1 MELCERGDLAGRIKK
16 CQRMR
21 RRVDERTIW
30 ANMVE
35 MAEGIAHLH
44 SKNIYHRDMKPA
56 NVFLAADGTA
66 KLGDLNVSKLTKGD
80 DLMQTKIG
88 TPYYMAP
95 EVWDGRKYDG
105 ACDVWSIGT
114 VVYELAALEPP
125 FQASRSCSSSA
136 PSRRPLL
143 AHPVVLQ
150 LGALAQISL
159 MLITDPSRRLTAQE
173 IVDHDMVK
181 KRRASHLLSHP
192 SAAPEE
198 VDDTELLATIK
209 PPKSRSELKGLASQ
223 LSQMSAQVAT
233 SRSEAKSDAGGPPPP
248 RASDMRSK
256 LGALSEEAP
265 SKAADNAA
273 NQLPGNRYGYGGHGG
288 GGGGATSG
296 AAPTP
301 CPRASRSPRV
311 RSPAGAA
318 TARTTGGPRSRERP
332 PPPPP
337 PPPPAAAA
345 AAAAAAPSRQQP
357 VVRGTSRTR
366 TSRRCLRAGRG
377 SQPVAP
383 GELLIPEREHRGAR
397 GGAADAAGDP
407 GRSTACGLEE
417 GPQPV
422 APGRVRV
429 HERAHWGAHRVAP
442 DGEGRLEARTGRAQG
457 GSGLPALAA
466 AVPMSEGGNRE
477 RQRPTGSFGWLHSF
491 LRRRRRCCRPLARSL
506 EPSFSVPR
514 RASSPSIFHHRQS
527 GLLAAVLAC

>member
-125 FQASRSCSSSA
+125 FQGQSLMQLKRAVKAGRYSPIPSSYSSELSRM
-136 PSRRPLL
+136 
-143 AHPVVLQ
+143 
-150 LGALAQISL
+150 ISL

-288 GGGGATSG
+288 GVRGGGNVGGGTDAVPTGFEKPSG
-296 AAPTP
+296 AVARGGGYGQDYGRAAQ
-301 CPRASRSPRV
+301 PRAAA
-311 RSPAGAA
+311 PAAA
-318 TARTTGGPRSRERP
+318 AA
-332 PPPPP
+332 

-345 AAAAAAPSRQQP
+345 AAAAAVPSRQQP
-357 VVRGTSRTR
+357 VVQRNEPDQNEPPLPAGWKRVPSQSRPGNFSYLNVNTGERVAERPTR
-366 TSRRCLRAGRG
+366 PATQGGPLPAGWKKVPSQSRPGEFVYMNVHTGERIAWRPTEKDG
-377 SQPVAP
+377 SRPGQVAP
-383 GELLIPEREHRGAR
+383 KA
-397 GGAADAAGDP
+397 GAAYRP
-407 GRSTACGLEE
+407 SP
-417 GPQPV
+417 PQY
-422 APGRVRV
+422 R
-429 HERAHWGAHRVAP
+429 
-442 DGEGRLEARTGRAQG
+442 
-457 GSGLPALAA
+457 
-466 AVPMSEGGNRE
+466 
-477 RQRPTGSFGWLHSF
+477 
-491 LRRRRRCCRPLARSL
+491 
-506 EPSFSVPR
+506 
-514 RASSPSIFHHRQS
+514 
-527 GLLAAVLAC
+527 